1 MTTIEIKN
9 HVIEKINRLTDE
21 ELLME
26 VYKLLDDSN
35 IDSEIYHLSD
45 AHKAAI
51 DVAIDQINSGDFLT
65 NEEANNLVNA
75 WLNK

>member
-1 MTTIEIKN
+1 MTTLEIKN
-9 HVIEKINRLTDE
+9 QVIERINRLTDE

-35 IDSEIYHLSD
+35 IDSEINHLSD

-65 NEEANNLVNA
+65 NEEANYEVNA